1 MTTIARKAMAAVT
14 MNTMMRKE
22 RLMLMKK
29 EKKKKTKTKIPTS
42 SRKMEMMTVYLTW
55 REKRKRAAFLT
66 KKIAIVKSKITWM
79 TSRTMSLSEMV

>member
-29 EKKKKTKTKIPTS
+29 EKKKKTKIPTS

-66 KKIAIVKSKITWM
+66 KRIAIVKSKITWM

>member
-29 EKKKKTKTKIPTS
+29 EKKKKTKIPTS

>member
-29 EKKKKTKTKIPTS
+29 EKKKKTKIPTS

-79 TSRTMSLSEMV
+79 TSRTMSLREMV